1 MSRIAKKLIIIPD
14 NIKVFIKKQTISIM
28 GNNKILKNIFNKNV
42 KIILNNN
49 KISFIPKIKCK
60 NGWAQAGTV
69 RSLVNSMIIGIT
81 KGFKKKLILSGVGYK
96 FSIKNNILYLMIGF
110 SHTISYTIPDGIFG
124 KCLNSNEI
132 ILKGIN
138 KQLLGQVA
146 ANIRSYRPPEPY
158 KGKGIRYDNEIIKIK
173 ETKKK

>member
-14 NIKVFIKKQTISIM
+14 NIKIIVNKQVVSLSN
-28 GNNKILKNIFNKNV
+28 NNKILVNTFSKDVNIIV
-42 KIILNNN
+42 NNN
-49 KISFIPKIKCK
+49 KIFFKPKIKCK

-81 KGFKKKLILSGVGYK
+81 KGFKKKLILFGIGYK
-96 FSIKNNILYLMIGF
+96 FSIENNILHLMIGF
-110 SHTISYTIPDGIFG
+110 SHTILYTIPNGITG
-124 KCLNSNEI
+124 KCLNQNEI

-146 ANIRSYRPPEPY
+146 ADIRSYRPPEPY
-158 KGKGIRYDNEIIKIK
+158 KGKGIRYDDEIIKIK